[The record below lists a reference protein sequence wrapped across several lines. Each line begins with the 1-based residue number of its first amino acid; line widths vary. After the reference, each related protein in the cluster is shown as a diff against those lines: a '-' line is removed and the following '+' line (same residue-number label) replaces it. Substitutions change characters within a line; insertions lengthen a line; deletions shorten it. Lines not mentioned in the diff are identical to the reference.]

1 MSASSVLIVDDER
14 AMCELIDT
22 ALRMRK
28 YDTAWCQSADQAMK
42 LLSQRD
48 FDVVLTDVK
57 MPGTTGL
64 QLCQQIN
71 RLRPDIPV
79 VVMTA
84 FGTLETAVAA
94 MRSGAYDFLT
104 KPVELELLSLTIAR
118 AAERRRLTNQIHLL
132 ERQAKVGDTRGELL
146 GDSEPMRA
154 LYDQMQRVAS
164 TDASILITGESGTG
178 KELVAKSIHR
188 LSPRSDKPFVAVNCA
203 ALSETLLE
211 SELFG
216 HVEGAFTD
224 AKKRRQGLFM
234 EAQGG
239 TLLLDEMGDMP
250 GPMQV
255 KLLRALEEG
264 RLRPVGSDQEIEF
277 DVRVLAATHRD
288 LESSVEE
295 GRFRQDLF
303 YRINVIQIH
312 LPPLRA
318 RGSDILHLA
327 THYIDRFAKN
337 SHRKI
342 SGLAAPAAEKL
353 LGYSWPGN
361 VRELRNVIERA
372 VALTRHDTITLEDL
386 PEKIRDHRSEII
398 LIGAD
403 DPTELA
409 TLDEVELRYIDH
421 VLKATGGNRTQAAK
435 ILDLDRKT
443 LYRKLKANAS
453 LDDRAHE

>member
-1 MSASSVLIVDDER
+1 MSAGSVLIVDDER

-28 YDTAWCQSADQAMK
+28 YDTAWCQSADQAMES
-42 LLSQRD
+42 LSQRD

-94 MRSGAYDFLT
+94 IRSGAYDFLT

-132 ERQAKVGDTRGELL
+132 QQQANVGDTHGEIL
-146 GDSEPMRA
+146 GDSEPMRV

-164 TDASILITGESGTG
+164 SDASILITGESGTG

-188 LSPRSDKPFVAVNCA
+188 MSPRSDKPFVAVNCA

-224 AKKRRQGLFM
+224 AKNRRQGLFL

-250 GPMQV
+250 AAMQV

-295 GRFRQDLF
+295 DRFRQDLF
-303 YRINVIQIH
+303 YRINVIQLH

-327 THYIDRFAKN
+327 IHYIDRFATKSN
-337 SHRKI
+337 RQV
-342 SGLAAPAAEKL
+342 SGLATPAAEKL

-361 VRELRNVIERA
+361 VRELRNVMERA
-372 VALTRHDTITLEDL
+372 IALTRHDTITLEDL
-386 PEKIRDHRSEII
+386 PEKIRDHRSETI

-403 DPTELA
+403 DPTELV
-409 TLDEVELRYIDH
+409 TLEEVELRYIEH
-421 VLKATGGNRTQAAK
+421 VLNATGGNRTQAAK

-443 LYRKLKANAS
+443 LYRKLKAISTPEDQAS
-453 LDDRAHE
+453 